1 MYRPRVLGQWF
12 DGIRIYAAASSP
24 TRSRRTCAGLRYA
37 YFSSIHCS
45 LYVRLKREQGQ
56 AEVFDGL
63 EAPHPQEIFLQRA
76 DEALRHAVT
85 FGRSHKARGTLNPEE
100 RDLLLEIGGQVVRPV
115 VVTQPQPAGGAV
127 ADPAEAFADTLADGL
142 QGLEAVAALGRLQT
156 DALGRAVCA
165 ARTRYARGP

>member
-1 MYRPRVLGQWF
+1 MQLYRPRVLGQWF
-12 DGIRIYAAASSP
+12 GRYSPLRGRVQPDEVASH
-24 TRSRRTCAGLRYA
+24 LRGA
-37 YFSSIHCS
+37 SVSVFLEHPLFVVCP
-45 LYVRLKREQGQ
+45 LEREQGQ

-115 VVTQPQPAGGAV
+115 VVTQPQPAGG
-127 ADPAEAFADTLADGL
+127 
-142 QGLEAVAALGRLQT
+142 GR
-156 DALGRAVCA
+156 R
-165 ARTRYARGP
+165 